1 MKKGLLSLLAVL
13 LTVVGCQNYDDQFS
27 DLNTKIAALQQSIA
41 GLATVGTDVAALK
54 ATVSGLGT
62 AIAANGTKSDA
73 LSTGLATAQADL
85 DTIEASLATVASASE
100 LEGIKTSL
108 AGVEADVKELLAA
121 NAVINQSITINSL
134 ATLQYAESLVSTDP
148 TDPNVIV
155 NGNVE
160 VVVSDAF
167 LLQAGVTMA
176 RINAVT
182 NKLAT
187 VLGAA
192 TGGKMAVSYTA
203 TATGNTAVELNN
215 LSFVDTDFQ
224 ASGNVAPLFPK
235 LATVTG
241 NASATYTGAVVMNNI
256 AVTGAIQIGTAAT
269 SVDLTGS
276 TAASIYTTGSAAG
289 VLVLNTAT
297 KIDVGTALVTSLAAA
312 LATDIDL
319 GYKTAG
325 AIDLAI
331 TGAAKAATID
341 IAAVALDNFSIA
353 GTVSTCIIHADS
365 AASVDDI
372 SVSSSA
378 QLHLPAATSIGTGTS
393 AALVHDFTLLA
404 SSGGVLTIS
413 AATAFNAPAFSQTGS
428 LTLTAAKTVNMVS
441 ATGMKSPSAGS
452 STLVMPAVEN
462 LTLTALAATASVVLD
477 GDYATIKTANITG
490 KAAVAPLD
498 TNQLSGVKVVAGAA
512 ALTGLTVGGKLDK
525 VYVTSPAAT
534 LTGITTAGEIKI
546 VSITGAAGL
555 TTAGTVIGHDHVEGM
570 LGAQFIFDN
579 NDLVTALNADS
590 LAEVKNLQINGNA
603 KLAAISFNA
612 ITDPDG
618 SASTLTVSI
627 TDNALTADMT
637 AHVAATETE
646 PAIAAT
652 ITNSS
657 GIFDLVSYLGNF
669 VASTAAGTSSF
680 EVEIDVVTYTAAGV
694 TSTKT
699 NRAAFTDDNAAGNVT
714 SALAAVADSGIS
726 VAAEVALIGS

>member
-85 DTIEASLATVASASE
+85 DTIEASLATVASAAE
-100 LEGIKTSL
+100 LEAIKTSL
-108 AGVEADVKELLAA
+108 SGVESDVKELLAA

-160 VVVSDAF
+160 VTVSDAF
-167 LLQAGVTMA
+167 LLQAGVTIA

-192 TGGKMAVSYTA
+192 TGGKMAISFTA
-203 TATGNTAVELNN
+203 TATGNTGVELNN
-215 LSFVDTDFQ
+215 LTFVDCDFQ
-224 ASGNVAPLFPK
+224 TSGNIGPVYPK
-235 LATVTG
+235 LATITG
-241 NASATYTGAVVMNNI
+241 NASATSTGAVAMNNI
-256 AVTGAIQIGTAAT
+256 AVTGAIQIGTGAT

-276 TAASIYTTGSAAG
+276 TAASIYTTGSAQG
-289 VLVLNTAT
+289 VLVLNSAT

-452 STLVMPAVEN
+452 QTLVMPAVEN

-490 KAAVAPLD
+490 KAGVAPLD
-498 TNQLSGVKVVAGAA
+498 TNQLNGVKVVAGAA
-512 ALTGLTVGGKLDK
+512 ALTGLTVGGQLDK

-534 LTGITTAGEIKI
+534 LVGITTAGGIKL
-546 VSITGAAGL
+546 VSISGAAGL
-555 TTAGTVIGHDHVEGM
+555 TAATIGHDHVEGM

-579 NDLVTALNADS
+579 NDKVTALNADS

-603 KLAAISFNA
+603 LLAAISFNA

-627 TDNALTADMT
+627 TDNALTAAMS

-669 VASTAAGTSSF
+669 VASSGAGTSSF

-699 NRAAFTDDNAAGNVT
+699 NAAAFTADAAAGNVT
-714 SALAAVADSGIS
+714 AGDDVST
-726 VAAEVALIGS
+726 AAEVALIGS